1 MCSSMPQTSL
11 WSLGATFPPESRE
24 IRRAREFAR
33 QTLVDHELEHLVDDV
48 RLVVSELATN
58 ATKHAKT
65 AYTVTFGEVG
75 PVLLLTVHD
84 NSSATPSR
92 NGTYASPG
100 TSGSGLHLVNHLCQN
115 WGVEVM
121 PDETK
126 SVWATFPTR
135 SRGRELSRRD
145 DRVG

>member
-58 ATKHAKT
+58 ATKHART

-84 NSSATPSR
+84 NLSATPSR

-135 SRGRELSRRD
+135 SRGRELSPRD